1 MKNIDNKLSNIR
13 TDFTK
18 NGLWITDLLKDPLQQ
33 LEKWLDEAVASELPE
48 PTAMNLSTTDSLG
61 KPHSRIVL
69 LKGLNDGLLFYTN
82 YKSNKGEQIT
92 AVPFVS
98 ALFFWPQLERQIQVN
113 GKVEKLNETDSDTYF
128 ASRPRESQLGAWASP
143 QSQPIEFYD
152 LIERNYLE
160 YVDKFQGK
168 EIPRPPHWGGYRILP
183 ETYEFWQGRPG
194 RLHQRYKYIKKS
206 NKWKILTIAP

>member
-1 MKNIDNKLSNIR
+1 MDNKLQNIR

-18 NGLWITDLLKDPLQQ
+18 NGLWVTDLLKDPLQQ
-33 LEKWLDEAVASELPE
+33 LEKWLDEAVVSNLTE
-48 PTAMNLSTTDSLG
+48 PTAMNLSTVDSLG

-69 LKGLNDGLLFYTN
+69 LKGLEDGLIFYTN
-82 YKSNKGEQIT
+82 YKSKKGEQIE

-98 ALFFWPQLERQIQVN
+98 ALFFWPQLERQIQIN
-113 GKVEKLNETDSDTYF
+113 GKAEKLKEADSDAYF

-143 QSQPIEFYD
+143 QSQSIESYD

-160 YVDKFQGK
+160 FVEKFQGK
-168 EIPRPPHWGGYRILP
+168 EVSRPPHWGGYRILP

-194 RLHQRYKYIKKS
+194 RLHQRYKYVK
-206 NKWKILTIAP
+206 NLTKWEILTLAP

>member
-1 MKNIDNKLSNIR
+1 MDNKLQNIR

-18 NGLWITDLLKDPLQQ
+18 NGLWVTDLLKDPLQQ
-33 LEKWLDEAVASELPE
+33 LEKWLDEAVVSNLTE
-48 PTAMNLSTTDSLG
+48 PTAMNLSTVDLLG

-69 LKGLNDGLLFYTN
+69 LKGLEDGLIFYTN
-82 YKSNKGEQIT
+82 YKSKKGEQIE

-98 ALFFWPQLERQIQVN
+98 ALFFWAQLERQIQVN
-113 GKVEKLNETDSDTYF
+113 GKVEKLKEADSDAYF

-143 QSQPIEFYD
+143 QSQSIESYD

-160 YVDKFQGK
+160 LVEKFQGK
-168 EIPRPPHWGGYRILP
+168 EVSRPPHWGGYRILP

-194 RLHQRYKYIKKS
+194 RLHQRYKYVK
-206 NKWKILTIAP
+206 NLTKWEILTLAP

>member
-143 QSQPIEFYD
+143 QSQPIESYD

-206 NKWKILTIAP
+206 NKWKILTLAP

>member
-1 MKNIDNKLSNIR
+1 MNNMDNKLQNIR

-18 NGLWITDLLKDPLQQ
+18 NGLWITDLLKNPLQQ
-33 LEKWLDEAVASELPE
+33 LEKWLDEAVVSKLSE
-48 PTAMNLSTTDSLG
+48 PTAMNLSTIDSLG

-69 LKGLNDGLLFYTN
+69 LKGLEDGLIFYTN
-82 YKSNKGEQIT
+82 YNSKKGEQMT

-98 ALFFWPQLERQIQVN
+98 TLFFWPQLERQIQVN
-113 GKVEKLNETDSDTYF
+113 GKVEKLKETDSDTYF

-143 QSQPIEFYD
+143 QSQPLDSYD

-160 YVDKFQGK
+160 YVERFQGK
-168 EIPRPPHWGGYRILP
+168 EVSRPPHWGGYRIIP

-194 RLHQRYKYIKKS
+194 RLHQRYKYVKNL
-206 NKWKILTIAP
+206 NKWEILILAP

>member
-143 QSQPIEFYD
+143 QSQPIESYD

-206 NKWKILTIAP
+206 DKWKILTLAP

>member
-92 AVPFVS
+92 SVPFVS

-143 QSQPIEFYD
+143 QSQPIESYD

-194 RLHQRYKYIKKS
+194 RLHQRYKYIKKTD
-206 NKWKILTIAP
+206 KWKILTLAP

>member
-1 MKNIDNKLSNIR
+1 MDNKLQNIR

-18 NGLWITDLLKDPLQQ
+18 NGLWVTDLLKDPLQQ
-33 LEKWLDEAVASELPE
+33 LEKWLDEAVVSNLTE
-48 PTAMNLSTTDSLG
+48 PTAMNLSTVDSLG

-69 LKGLNDGLLFYTN
+69 LKGLEDGLIFYTN
-82 YKSNKGEQIT
+82 YKSKKGEQIE

-98 ALFFWPQLERQIQVN
+98 ALFFWAQLERQIQVN
-113 GKVEKLNETDSDTYF
+113 GKVEKLKEADSDAYF

-143 QSQPIEFYD
+143 QSQPLESYD

-160 YVDKFQGK
+160 FVEKFQGK
-168 EIPRPPHWGGYRILP
+168 EVSRPPHWGGYRILP

-194 RLHQRYKYIKKS
+194 RLHQRYKYVK
-206 NKWKILTIAP
+206 NLTKWEILTLAP

>member
-143 QSQPIEFYD
+143 QSQPIESYD

-206 NKWKILTIAP
+206 NQWKILTLAP